1 MKMGR
6 ALLILNGAADR
17 AKATNWVAKAPAGT
31 RVEFKASQRSLPQN
45 DRMWAMLT
53 DIQTHMERTRG
64 IKQSVNDWKCVFLS
78 AWGKEVRFLP
88 SLDGTS
94 VVPVPLSSSDLTK
107 EEMTD
112 FIDFIFKEGAERGV
126 VFHDPSTPDHSADE
140 ADNAE
145 VGAISSSSE
154 QARKAGNSAS
164 SAPASAYARASGG
177 F

>member
-1 MKMGR
+1 MGR
-6 ALLILNGAADR
+6 ALLILNGDADR
-17 AKATNWVAKAPAGT
+17 AKATNWIAKAPAGT
-31 RVEFKASQRSLPQN
+31 RVEFKASQRSMPQN

-94 VVPVPLSSSDLTK
+94 VVPVPLSSSDLSK
-107 EEMTD
+107 DEMTD
-112 FIDFIFKEGAERGV
+112 FIEFIFAEGGKRGV
-126 VFHDPSTPDHSADE
+126 VFHDPSSPDNSAE
-140 ADNAE
+140 AEPEAG
-145 VGAISSSSE
+145 VISSSSE

-177 F
+177 L